1 MILTIITVNENLMST
16 TFDEISLTYKPSC
29 TVEEAALYMMGF
41 PQSYLQ
47 PRWLQYS
54 DDPSDGDWFGSED
67 YQNLAE
73 ERESAKIDLA
83 EAKSDKAPEEV
94 IAAKLAELDHCT
106 EQLKL
111 AHSYK
116 TAIINEL
123 AKGATSGLHI
133 DNIATLN
140 ARNPFITLL
149 SLKRWAQ
156 ESLNIS
162 ILAELDN
169 VEPSISET
177 RDTVAEQTL
186 KTTNNKTWNQINL
199 VQTQLTVN
207 KYSISVVDLSA
218 LPPDIKPWD
227 IPNPLDPAAEEE
239 WYPAARYLARQYL
252 TDHPGLS
259 ITKQKLAVKVA
270 ELMTAEKI
278 VHSGNTP
285 YADSTIRKAFRRV
298 TF

>member
-169 VEPSISET
+169 VAPIKPLPKMRAQEKVILDAIKKLGHEPQSLPKPLPGKSG
-177 RDTVAEQTL
+177 VKAEVRENL
-186 KTTNNKTWNQINL
+186 LLHPLFKNKTTAFDKAWERL
-199 VQTQLTVN
+199 S
-207 KYSISVVDLSA
+207 KEDISFV
-218 LPPDIKPWD
+218 
-227 IPNPLDPAAEEE
+227 E
-239 WYPAARYLARQYL
+239 
-252 TDHPGLS
+252 
-259 ITKQKLAVKVA
+259 
-270 ELMTAEKI
+270 
-278 VHSGNTP
+278 
-285 YADSTIRKAFRRV
+285 
-298 TF
+298 